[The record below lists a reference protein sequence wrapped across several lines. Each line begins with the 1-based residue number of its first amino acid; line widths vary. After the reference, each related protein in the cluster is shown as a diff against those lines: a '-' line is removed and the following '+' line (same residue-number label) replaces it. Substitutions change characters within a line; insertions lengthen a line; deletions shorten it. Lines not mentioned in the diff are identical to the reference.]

1 MSMQGGMGVP
11 LKIDV
16 TATLTTIVNLLDVDD
31 LEFEKFLAEMTGHD
45 AAGGYAEHVD
55 TGKRKIN
62 PLVATI
68 GWDDSEATHTAV
80 IAAFNSTS
88 PVDMSI
94 EDPGG
99 TEIIAFSAHLQKMA
113 RVYKQE
119 DGYKA
124 KVTIQPTGAP
134 TIT

>member
-1 MSMQGGMGVP
+1 MQGGMGVP

-16 TATLTTIVNLLDVDD
+16 TAVLTAIVNLLDIDN
-31 LEFEKFLAEMTGHD
+31 LEFEKILAEMTGHD
-45 AAGGYAEHVD
+45 AAGGYDVQVD
-55 TGKRKIN
+55 TGKRRTS

-99 TEIIAFSAHLQKMA
+99 TEVIAFSAHIQKMG

-124 KVTIQPTGAP
+124 KVTIKPTGAP

>member
-1 MSMQGGMGVP
+1 MAMQGGMGVDF
-11 LKIDV
+11 KIDV
-16 TATLTTIVNLLDVDD
+16 SSTLTVIAHLLDVDD

-45 AAGGYAEHVD
+45 ASGGYAEWVD

-62 PLVATI
+62 PLSCTI
-68 GWDDSEATHTAV
+68 GWDDSESTHAEIISVFDATSA
-80 IAAFNSTS
+80 
-88 PVDMSI
+88 VDMSI

-99 TEIIAFSAHLQKMA
+99 TEIVAFSAHIQKMG

>member
-1 MSMQGGMGVP
+1 MAMQGGMGVD

-16 TATLTTIVNLLDVDD
+16 SSVLTVIAHLLDVDD

-45 AAGGYAEHVD
+45 ATSGYAEYVD
-55 TGKRKIN
+55 TGKKKVN

-68 GWDDSEATHTAV
+68 GWDDTEATHQEIITIFDGTA
-80 IAAFNSTS
+80 A
-88 PVDMSI
+88 VDMSI

-99 TEIIAFSAHLQKMA
+99 TEVITFSAHIQKMG

-119 DGYKA
+119 DGYKC
-124 KVTIQPTGAP
+124 KVTIQPTAAP
-134 TIT
+134 SIA